1 MFNKNFLDE
10 LDIEKGAR
18 EIVYAAYH
26 FHHFRQDIQ
35 EARSFKGYDS
45 GYLPLKRHYVASA
58 KNKFQYYKHCVNN
71 AYYYLGASNKEAID
85 KLIFKYK
92 YQQQE
97 LSVAEMKQIIKK

>member
-1 MFNKNFLDE
+1 MFDKRFLNE

-18 EIVYAAYH
+18 EIVYVAYH

>member
-1 MFNKNFLDE
+1 MFNKSFLDE
-10 LDIEKGAR
+10 LAIEKGAQ
-18 EIVYAAYH
+18 EIVYAVYH
-26 FHHFRQDIQ
+26 FHHFREDIQ

-45 GYLPLKRHYVASA
+45 GYLPLKQHYVESA
-58 KNKFQYYKHCVNN
+58 KNKLQYYKHCVNN

>member
-1 MFNKNFLDE
+1 MFNKDFLDE

-18 EIVYAAYH
+18 EIVYAVYH
-26 FHHFRQDIQ
+26 FHHFREDIQ

-58 KNKFQYYKHCVNN
+58 KNKFQYYKHCVSN
-71 AYYYLGASNKEAID
+71 AYHYLGASNKEAVN
-85 KLIFKYK
+85 KLVFKYR

-97 LSVAEMKQIIKK
+97 PSVAEVKKAIKK